1 MALDKLGF
9 VRKNYDLYN
18 VSLWNTAISLRES
31 RESSYWQ
38 FFHKSPAMCT
48 PKLPL
53 GNMYFTMI
61 ISMIEPPPWKKMQS
75 LGIIIPFLWLNI
87 KNCVNCEIT
96 NQSIWLYPQEKKN
109 KISPCFRQTSPNSPR
124 SHHDRISSLLGWD
137 RHLCHSQTWCRVF
150 HPVLATWSQHFLLV
164 VSCEA
169 INFRCTP
176 SI

>member
-18 VSLWNTAISLRES
+18 VSLWNTVISLRES

-96 NQSIWLYPQEKKN
+96 NQSIWLYPQEKKKQDLPMFPTN
-109 KISPCFRQTSPNSPR
+109 ITQFSPITSRSDLFPARLRQASLPFTNLVQSFPPSPG
-124 SHHDRISSLLGWD
+124 HMIA
-137 RHLCHSQTWCRVF
+137 TF
-150 HPVLATWSQHFLLV
+150 PVG
-164 VSCEA
+164 C
-169 INFRCTP
+169 
-176 SI
+176 